1 MKERYIRADLAEIW
15 SEADLFRQIDHL
27 GGTKYRELA
36 GRRTSR
42 VKLLGGVF
50 FLKRHW
56 GVGWGEILKSLASLR
71 LPVLSAR
78 NEFEAARALA
88 AVGVAVP
95 EPVAY
100 AVRGVNPARLDSF
113 VLSESIEPSVSLE
126 DLAQRWHSE
135 PPTATRR
142 RRLVIR
148 VAKMVQRMH
157 RAGVNHRDLY
167 ICHFLL
173 REPEDQLTLIDLHR
187 AQVRASVPAR
197 WLVKD
202 IGALLFSV
210 MEAPIRDRDLL
221 VFVKAYCSN
230 DATIKG
236 QAAQLR
242 FELTDPQRQAFW
254 SQVRRRALA
263 LYAEACR
270 KQLVGGTPTVRVDA

>member
-1 MKERYIRADLAEIW
+1 VNERYIRADLAKIW
-15 SEADLFRQIDHL
+15 SDVDLFRQIDHL
-27 GGTKYRELA
+27 GGTTYRELA

-42 VKLLGGVF
+42 VKLLGGSF

-56 GVGWGEILKSLASLR
+56 GVGWGEIAKSLLSLR

-126 DLAQRWHSE
+126 DLAHRWHKE
-135 PPTATRR
+135 PPTPLQR
-142 RRLVIR
+142 RRLVIS
-148 VAKMVQRMH
+148 VANMVRRMH
-157 RAGVNHRDLY
+157 HAGVNHRDLY

-173 REPEDQLTLIDLHR
+173 REPEDQLALIDLHR

-197 WLVKD
+197 WLIKD

-221 VFVKAYCSN
+221 IFMRAYCS
-230 DATIKG
+230 TGKSG
-236 QAAQLR
+236 RRQAEQLR
-242 FELTDPQRQAFW
+242 FELTDPKRRAFW
-254 SQVRRRALA
+254 YQIRRRALA

-270 KQLVGGTPTVRVDA
+270 KQLVSGTPTVRVDA